1 MSVRSAK
8 QEDPGPISDPAT
20 NAANEP
26 ELIDLVKRGLRWS
39 FTGML
44 AVRIG
49 TFSAGLVMARV
60 LSPHDYGI
68 YTVGAVALLLTASIN
83 DIGIEP
89 TLVRWPG
96 KLKEVAPTAA
106 TIVMT
111 SSVLLFGA
119 FWFFAPEFSRML
131 NAPGATNIVR
141 FMSVGI
147 IISGAFTVPS
157 AINARE
163 FRQHVRMIGEVG
175 GTIVTIGLTL
185 TLGLAG
191 FGPLSLAVGHIAG
204 NLTVGLVLFIGS
216 PSHFRPGWNTSAAKR
231 LIVLGLPLAGVVLI
245 GNAIQNVDY
254 LVVGGVLTTT
264 ALGYYMLAWNL
275 SSWPI
280 NLFSAAVNRVS
291 VPAFARL
298 QHDREASSAAFH
310 QSIQAVV
317 CVTLP
322 FCVLLAALADPVV
335 HFLYG
340 EKWLP
345 AAVAL
350 RYLAGVAAVRAAT
363 LLATD
368 LLVAG
373 GWGRVTFAL
382 QGWWLAI
389 LTPALLIGAHLNG
402 IEGVGQAHLA
412 VALFVATP
420 AFVFALHRRG
430 VHARDLGLAMAR
442 PVAGALTCGVV
453 AYAATRL
460 PVLDVVQVAIGGLAG
475 TAVYLVIVR
484 PLWAPLLAARR
495 ARTEVPTIRWTADSG
510 G

>member
-1 MSVRSAK
+1 M
-8 QEDPGPISDPAT
+8 SDPVT
-20 NAANEP
+20 STTEEP

-39 FTGML
+39 FAGMF
-44 AVRIG
+44 AVRVG
-49 TFSAGLVMARV
+49 TFVAGLIMARI

-111 SSVLLFGA
+111 SSVLLFIT
-119 FWFFAPEFSRML
+119 FWFFAPDFARML

-175 GTIVTIGLTL
+175 GTIITIGLTL
-185 TLGLAG
+185 VLGLAG
-191 FGPLSLAVGHIAG
+191 FGPVSLAVGHIAG
-204 NLTVGLVLFIGS
+204 NLTVGLVLFVGS
-216 PSHFRPGWNTSAAKR
+216 PSHFRPGWDFSAAKK

-254 LVVGGVLTTT
+254 LVVGSVLSTT

-298 QHDREASSAAFH
+298 QHDREASTTAFH

-322 FCVLLAALADPVV
+322 FCVLLAALAEPVV

-345 AAVAL
+345 AAAAL
-350 RYLAGVAAVRAAT
+350 RFLAGVAAVRAAT

-389 LTPALLIGAHLNG
+389 LTPALVIGAHLNG
-402 IEGVGQAHLA
+402 IEGVGAAHLI

-430 VHARDLGLAMAR
+430 VHARDLAAAMGR
-442 PVAGALTCGVV
+442 PVVGALTCGVW

-460 PVLDVVQVAIGGLAG
+460 PVPDVVQVAIGGLTG
-475 TAVYLVIVR
+475 VAVYLVIVK
-484 PLWAPLLAARR
+484 PLWAPLLTARR
-495 ARTEVPTIRWTADSG
+495 ARAATAATAATAAS
-510 G
+510 